1 MCVRMYSM
9 VVGLLFSALSTIV
22 NRSAPTRHITT
33 IITLTSWHDTT
44 PQPPPHLYS
53 ATTRHWNTAR
63 SSPPALSTSP
73 SSYVNPMFVTW
84 DE

>member
-1 MCVRMYSM
+1 MHVCVRMYSM

-33 IITLTSWHDTT
+33 IITLHS
-44 PQPPPHLYS
+44 PQPPHLYS

-84 DE
+84 EE